1 MRSDLI
7 KTSKKDARSRIEK
20 MLSGEDVILTS
31 EEEGILKRWEF
42 CSKHLEN
49 KMPWT
54 ELRQALVD
62 EFGVSRFTAENDIAA
77 AQEIFGRTRRISK
90 RFLLHLQIERLDQDI
105 EKYRKAIFTQEIE
118 GTGAIIQRIP
128 DDKEMYSLARMHDVY
143 IKALSA
149 IPEDISKTK
158 MPPPVFVF
166 QLPEGQTLTPS
177 MSFADA
183 MAAAEDMIED
193 LNISEDGSYKRPT
206 SEEDHDATAAYD
218 DQTGESE

>member
-7 KTSKKDARSRIEK
+7 KTNKKDARSRIEK

-42 CSKHLEN
+42 CSRHLEN
-49 KMPWT
+49 KMPWN

-62 EFGVSRFTAENDIAA
+62 EFGVSRFTAENDISA

-90 RFLLHLQIERLDQDI
+90 RFLLHLQIERLDQTI
-105 EKYRKAIFTQEIE
+105 EKYQKSIFFEK
-118 GTGAIIQRIP
+118 
-128 DDKEMYSLARMHDVY
+128 DKEGNVTERVPDEKEMLALSRMHDVY
-143 IKALSA
+143 VKALTA

-158 MPPPVFVF
+158 MPPPVFIF
-166 QLPEGQTLTPS
+166 QLPDGQTITPS

-206 SEEDHDATAAYD
+206 SEEDHDATTAYD
-218 DQTGESE
+218 DPTGESE